1 MTENAEKVI
10 AYINKNKLAR
20 KDRKRNVVDT
30 RTILVKW
37 LRNERF
43 TLQQIGRILK
53 RNHATVLHM
62 ERNYDILIVTKE
74 FQYLEARLKKD
85 LDIFDY
91 QEIKES
97 EELKKRILGIRDY
110 WQMVELQNE
119 LKANLR

>member
-110 WQMVELQNE
+110 WQMVKLQNE

>member
-1 MTENAEKVI
+1 MTEEEKVI

-20 KDRKRNVVDT
+20 KDRKKTVVDT

-43 TLQQIGRILK
+43 TLQQIGKILK
-53 RNHATVLHM
+53 RNHATVLNM

-91 QEIKES
+91 EEVKES
-97 EELKKRILGIRDY
+97 EELKERILGIRDY
-110 WQMVELQNE
+110 WQMVKLQNE